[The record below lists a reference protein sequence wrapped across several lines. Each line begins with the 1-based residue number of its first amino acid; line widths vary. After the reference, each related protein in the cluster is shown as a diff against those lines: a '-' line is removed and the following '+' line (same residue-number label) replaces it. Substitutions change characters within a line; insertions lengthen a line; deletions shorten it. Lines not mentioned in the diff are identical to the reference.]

1 MPTFWDSLCVPIKNV
16 RRKDPL
22 MRRKV
27 NAPNIILQKC
37 TGCKLCIEVCPSFV
51 LEMRDDKASVVRGEW
66 CIGCGHCGAVCPVE
80 AVLHEATSYGK
91 IIPPGPSA
99 AISPES
105 LQLMIRERRSVRI
118 YGKEEVTEESLKK
131 IFDAGRYAPTGTN
144 SQNVNYIVLRSPD
157 QIEKL
162 RKMTIRFYE
171 KIFSW
176 VRSRVGRQLLALMEG
191 RTIVESLQESLPKVD
206 HAKKLMEQGQ
216 DRLFFHAPALILAH
230 AESWDTCSAFNC
242 SVALY
247 NCSLMA
253 HTLGIGCC
261 FNGYLVSAVNKDRDI
276 KRWLGIPKDH
286 RCYAAMTLGHQK
298 VQYQRLGERRP
309 PEVAWR

>member
-1 MPTFWDSLCVPIKNV
+1 MK
-16 RRKDPL
+16 
-22 MRRKV
+22 RKV
-27 NAPNIILQKC
+27 NAPDIILQKC
-37 TGCKLCIEVCPSFV
+37 IGCKLCVDICPSFV
-51 LEMRDDKASVVRGEW
+51 LEMRNEKASVIRGDW

-80 AVLHEATSYGK
+80 AVLHEATSYEK
-91 IIPPGPSA
+91 IILPGPSA

-118 YGKEEVTEESLKK
+118 YGEGEVPEESLKK
-131 IFDAGRYAPTGTN
+131 ILNAGRYAPTGTN
-144 SQNVNYIVLRSPD
+144 SQNVHYIVLTSPS
-157 QIEKL
+157 QIEEL
-162 RKMTIRFYE
+162 RKMTLRFYE

-176 VRSRVGRQLLALMEG
+176 VRSRVGRQVLTIMAG

-216 DRLFFHAPALILAH
+216 DRLFFHAPVLMLAH

>member
-1 MPTFWDSLCVPIKNV
+1 
-16 RRKDPL
+16 
-22 MRRKV
+22 
-27 NAPNIILQKC
+27 
-37 TGCKLCIEVCPSFV
+37 
-51 LEMRDDKASVVRGEW
+51 
-66 CIGCGHCGAVCPVE
+66 
-80 AVLHEATSYGK
+80 
-91 IIPPGPSA
+91 
-99 AISPES
+99 
-105 LQLMIRERRSVRI
+105 VRI
-118 YGKEEVTEESLKK
+118 YGEGEVPEESLEK
-131 IFDAGRYAPTGTN
+131 ILNAARYAPTGTN

-162 RKMTIRFYE
+162 RKMTLRFYA

-176 VRSRVGRQLLALMEG
+176 VRSRVGRQLLRLMAG
-191 RTIVESLQESLPKVD
+191 RRIVESLQESLPKVE
-206 HAKKLMEQGQ
+206 HANKLMEQGQ
-216 DRLFFHAPALILAH
+216 DRLFFHAPALMMAH

-261 FNGYLVSAVNKDRDI
+261 FNGYLVSAVNKDPNI

-298 VQYQRLGERRP
+298 VRYQRLTERRP
-309 PEVAWR
+309 PEIVWR

>member
-1 MPTFWDSLCVPIKNV
+1 MSD
-16 RRKDPL
+16 
-22 MRRKV
+22 
-27 NAPNIILQKC
+27 
-37 TGCKLCIEVCPSFV
+37 E
-51 LEMRDDKASVVRGEW
+51 KASVIRPDW
-66 CIGCGHCGAVCPVE
+66 CIGCGHCGSVCPVE
-80 AVLHEATSYGK
+80 AVLHEATSYEGT
-91 IIPPGPSA
+91 IESGLHSTL
-99 AISPES
+99 SPES
-105 LQLMIRERRSVRI
+105 LQLLIRQRRSVRI
-118 YGKEEVTEESLKK
+118 YGEGEVPEESLEK
-131 IFDAGRYAPTGTN
+131 ILNAARYAPTGTN

-162 RKMTIRFYE
+162 RKMTLRFYA

-176 VRSRVGRQLLALMEG
+176 VRSRVGRQLLRLMAG
-191 RTIVESLQESLPKVD
+191 RRIVESLQESLPKVE
-206 HAKKLMEQGQ
+206 HANKLMEQGQ
-216 DRLFFHAPALILAH
+216 DRLFFHAPALMMAH

-261 FNGYLVSAVNKDRDI
+261 FNGYLVSAVNKDPNI

-298 VQYQRLGERRP
+298 VRYQRLTERRP
-309 PEVAWR
+309 PEIVWR

>member
-1 MPTFWDSLCVPIKNV
+1 MKP
-16 RRKDPL
+16 
-22 MRRKV
+22 KV
-27 NAPNIILQKC
+27 NPPNIILQKC
-37 TGCKLCIEVCPSFV
+37 IGCKLCVDLCPSFV
-51 LEMRDDKASVVRGEW
+51 LEMRGEKASVVRGEW

-80 AVLHEATSYGK
+80 AVLHEATSYEK
-91 IIPPGPSA
+91 IIPPGPST

-105 LQLMIRERRSVRI
+105 LQLLIRERRSVRT
-118 YGKEEVTEESLKK
+118 YGEGEVPEESLRR
-131 IFDAGRYAPTGTN
+131 ILDAGRYAPTGTN
-144 SQNVNYIVLRSPD
+144 SQNVNYIVLISPD

-162 RKMTIRFYE
+162 RKMTMRFYE

-176 VRSRVGRQLLALMEG
+176 VRSRVGRQVLTFMAG
-191 RTIVESLQESLPKVD
+191 RTIVESLQESLPKVE
-206 HAKKLMEQGQ
+206 HAKKLVEQGQ
-216 DRLFFHAPALILAH
+216 DRLFFHAPAVILAH

-261 FNGYLVSAVNKDRDI
+261 FNGYLVSAVNQDGNI

-286 RCYAAMTLGHQK
+286 KCYAAMTLGHQK
-298 VQYQRLGERRP
+298 VRYQRLAERRP

>member
-1 MPTFWDSLCVPIKNV
+1 MKREMNPPDIL
-16 RRKDPL
+16 
-22 MRRKV
+22 
-27 NAPNIILQKC
+27 LQKC
-37 TGCKLCIEVCPSFV
+37 TGCKLCVEVCPSFV
-51 LEMRDDKASVVRGEW
+51 LEMKEEKASVVRGGW

-80 AVLHEATSYGK
+80 AVLHEATSYER
-91 IIPPGPSA
+91 IIPSGPST

-105 LQLMIRERRSVRI
+105 LQLLIRERRSVRI
-118 YGKEEVTEESLKK
+118 YGKGEVTEESIRK
-131 IFDAGRYAPTGTN
+131 ILDAGRYAPTGTN
-144 SQNVNYIVLRSPD
+144 SQNVDYIVLRSSD
-157 QIEKL
+157 QIEEL
-162 RKMTIRFYE
+162 RKRTTRFYE

-176 VRSRVGRQLLALMEG
+176 VRSSVGRRLLTLMAG
-191 RTIVESLQESLPKVD
+191 RTIVESLRESLPKVE

-216 DRLFFHAPALILAH
+216 DRLFFHAPVLILAH

-261 FNGYLVSAVNKDRDI
+261 FNGYLVGAVNKDRDI
-276 KRWLGIPKDH
+276 KRWLGIPKSH

-298 VQYQRLGERRP
+298 VKYQRLAERRP
-309 PEVAWR
+309 PEVVWR

>member
-1 MPTFWDSLCVPIKNV
+1 MKP
-16 RRKDPL
+16 
-22 MRRKV
+22 KV
-27 NAPNIILQKC
+27 NPPNIILQKC
-37 TGCKLCIEVCPSFV
+37 IGCNLCVDVCPSFV
-51 LEMRDDKASVVRGEW
+51 LEMRSEKASVVRGEW

-80 AVLHEATSYGK
+80 AVLHEATSYEK

-105 LQLMIRERRSVRI
+105 LQLLIRERRSVRI
-118 YGKEEVTEESLKK
+118 YGEGEVPEESLKK
-131 IFDAGRYAPTGTN
+131 ILNAGRYAPTGTN
-144 SQNVNYIVLRSPD
+144 SQNVNYIALRSPD

-162 RKMTIRFYE
+162 RKMTLRFYD

-176 VRSRVGRQLLALMEG
+176 VRSRIGRRLLTIMAG
-191 RTIVESLQESLPKVD
+191 RTIVESLHESLPKVE
-206 HAKKLMEQGQ
+206 HAKKVMEQGQ
-216 DRLFFHAPALILAH
+216 DRLFFHAPVLILAH

-253 HTLGIGCC
+253 HTLGMGCC
-261 FNGYLVSAVNKDRDI
+261 FNGYLVSAVNQDRSI
-276 KRWLGIPKDH
+276 KKWLGIPKDH
-286 RCYAAMTLGHQK
+286 KCYAAMTLGHQK
-298 VQYQRLGERRP
+298 VHYQRLAERRP

>member
-1 MPTFWDSLCVPIKNV
+1 MK
-16 RRKDPL
+16 
-22 MRRKV
+22 RKV
-27 NAPNIILQKC
+27 NPPNIVLQKC
-37 TGCKLCIEVCPSFV
+37 IGCKLCVEECPSFV
-51 LEMRDDKASVVRGEW
+51 LEMRGERASVIRADW

-80 AVLHEATSYGK
+80 AVLHEATSYEK
-91 IIPPGPSA
+91 IILPGPSA

-105 LQLMIRERRSVRI
+105 LQLLIRERRSVRI
-118 YGKEEVTEESLKK
+118 YVEEEVPEESLKK
-131 IFDAGRYAPTGTN
+131 ILNAGRYAPTGTN
-144 SQNVNYIVLRSPD
+144 SQNVSYIVLRSPD

-162 RKMTIRFYE
+162 RKMTMHFYE

-176 VRSRVGRQLLALMEG
+176 VRSRVGRRLLTLMAG
-191 RTIVESLQESLPKVD
+191 RTIVETLQESLPKVD

-216 DRLFFHAPALILAH
+216 DRLFFHAPVLILAH

-286 RCYAAMTLGHQK
+286 KCYAAMTLGHQK
-298 VQYQRLGERRP
+298 MQYQRVAERRP